1 MGAYGGPDIITDG
14 LVFAVDAGSER
25 SYPGSG
31 TVATDLVGSSNGTLT
46 NGVGFSS
53 SNGGYWDFDGTDDY
67 ININSQYIIGASQGT
82 ISAWI
87 NLAAANVN
95 HAGILCCQTGPS
107 WTSMRLVL
115 NVSAPNRIRLAISN
129 GTNST
134 TDGCRTNSTLSYST
148 WYHITATY
156 NGTSAK
162 IYINGVLDETHNTTI
177 TPGTFTPT
185 ATMIGSQN
193 YSNRYF
199 NGEISTLFTYNQA
212 LTAAE
217 VLQNYNAQKNRFI

>member
-1 MGAYGGPDIITDG
+1 MYVGPDIVDDG
-14 LVFAVDAGSER
+14 LVFAYDAGSER
-25 SYPGSG
+25 CYSGSG
-31 TVATDLVGSSNGTLT
+31 TSATNITSQAFPGTLT

-53 SNGGYWDFDGTDDY
+53 SNGGYWEFDGTDDY

-95 HAGILCCQTGPS
+95 HAGILCCQTGPA
-107 WTSMRLVL
+107 WASMRLVL
-115 NVSAPNRIRLAISN
+115 NVSTPNKIRLAISD
-129 GTNST
+129 GTSST
-134 TDGCRTNSTLSYST
+134 FDSCTTNSTLSYST

-156 NGTSAK
+156 NGSSAK
-162 IYINGVLDETHNTTI
+162 IYINGVLDETFTTTI
-177 TPGTFTPT
+177 TPGTFTPN

-199 NGEISTLFTYNQA
+199 NGEISTLFTYNTA

-217 VLQNYNAQKNRFI
+217 VTQNYNAQRTRFGL

>member
-1 MGAYGGPDIITDG
+1 MYVGPDIVDDG
-14 LVFAVDAGSER
+14 LVFAYDAGSER
-25 SYPGSG
+25 CYSGSG
-31 TVATDLVGSSNGTLT
+31 TSATNITSQAFPGTLT

-53 SNGGYWDFDGTDDY
+53 SNGGYWEFDGTDDY

-95 HAGILCCQTGPS
+95 HAGILCCQTGPA
-107 WTSMRLVL
+107 WANMRLVL
-115 NVSAPNRIRLAISN
+115 NVSTPNKIRLAISD
-129 GTNST
+129 GTSSTFDSCKTNSA
-134 TDGCRTNSTLSYST
+134 LSYST

-156 NGTSAK
+156 NGSSAK
-162 IYINGVLDETHNTTI
+162 IYINGVLDETFTTTI
-177 TPGTFTPT
+177 TPGTFTPN

-199 NGEISTLFTYNQA
+199 NGEISTLFTYNTA
-212 LTAAE
+212 LTAAQ
-217 VLQNYNAQKNRFI
+217 VLQNYNAQKSRFI